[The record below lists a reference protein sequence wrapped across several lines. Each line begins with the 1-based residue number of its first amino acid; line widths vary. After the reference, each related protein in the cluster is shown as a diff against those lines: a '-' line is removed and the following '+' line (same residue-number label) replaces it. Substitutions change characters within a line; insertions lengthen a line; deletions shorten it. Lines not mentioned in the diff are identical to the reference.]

1 MPQSVPVGVGP
12 GPARSGPAGD
22 RALYHGGVPER
33 ERIERPKVPWVGI
46 VIGALVVLAALS
58 IVQFVLGFLFGLLRV
73 AIVAAVVLVVLY
85 LVVIGP
91 PGRD

>member
-1 MPQSVPVGVGP
+1 MVPGRG
-12 GPARSGPAGD
+12 ASGPAVD
-22 RALYHGGVPER
+22 RATYDGGVDER
-33 ERIERPKVPWVGI
+33 EQIDRPKVPWVGI
-46 VIGALVVLAALS
+46 VVGALLVLAALS
-58 IVQFVLGFLFGLLRV
+58 IVQFFLAFLFGLVRV